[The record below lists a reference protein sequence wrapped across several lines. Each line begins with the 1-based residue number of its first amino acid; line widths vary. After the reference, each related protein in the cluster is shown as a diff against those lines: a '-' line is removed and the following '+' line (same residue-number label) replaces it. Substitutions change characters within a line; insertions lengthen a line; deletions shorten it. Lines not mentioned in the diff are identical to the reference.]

1 MNKIVK
7 CMMTMFGA
15 GAMAL
20 SLLAPVTEVSAASK
34 NQVVE
39 IPVNFTNSGWEDDW
53 DSTSLTNV
61 SFWNFGE
68 PSSYSESYTVSY
80 KLYIPVSFMKA
91 ESTIHIEG
99 GLNFDDASVEEEWK
113 YAGWSILPGVDL
125 HEDSSLTVWDEEQ
138 QKDVPVDYA
147 TVKKTGDFYVLTYKA
162 ESGVMNAEDAESD
175 AAKAQ
180 KVAVGPN
187 IIVKGINITAKNS
200 AVYVDDLK
208 VAKADG
214 TVLANKNFTSARSA
228 DGNCIIAP
236 KNDWEKDAKELKIA
250 TITDNK
256 ALAVQSSKVTVQ
268 VGKTAKISAT
278 ATPTAKITYTSS
290 NKKIAT
296 VNAKGVITG
305 KKAGKAVISVKAN
318 GRTVKVTVTVKK
330 SGPDKPVA
338 ASNTMPEDYSTKPV
352 KFHSKIDAFNKKVK
366 EIPLTDEEAE
376 YCKGNGISLRRL
388 EIDGTQLYEARPD
401 DGKVKPLLI
410 QMHGG
415 GSHKEWGLAV
425 DYAVA
430 SGLCVVSIDEA
441 GAGDSK
447 DGPLQGP
454 AAYMETVKDIDS
466 IIEYYN
472 TRSDVDASNFGLTGY
487 SMGGTLSFYYVV
499 YGKYKPTAICPCNP
513 SVDLT
518 GEGPAWDCFNKGV
531 NGQTPIW
538 TEEQIWAFTAATAP
552 KNHPEMFKD
561 IWMYICVGADDD
573 THSPANVEKFKNA
586 VEALGSKKIVFRC
599 FKNVGHET
607 PESWV
612 QNEQQQFYEKLKN
625 S

>member
-1 MNKIVK
+1 
-7 CMMTMFGA
+7 MMTTFVA

-20 SLLAPVTEVSAASK
+20 SLLAPVTEVSAASRNPSK
-34 NQVVE
+34 
-39 IPVNFTNSGWEDDW
+39 TNA
-53 DSTSLTNV
+53 SLC
-61 SFWNFGE
+61 
-68 PSSYSESYTVSY
+68 
-80 KLYIPVSFMKA
+80 
-91 ESTIHIEG
+91 
-99 GLNFDDASVEEEWK
+99 SVTK
-113 YAGWSILPGVDL
+113 K
-125 HEDSSLTVWDEEQ
+125 LTV
-138 QKDVPVDYA
+138 KS
-147 TVKKTGDFYVLTYKA
+147 T
-162 ESGVMNAEDAESD
+162 
-175 AAKAQ
+175 
-180 KVAVGPN
+180 
-187 IIVKGINITAKNS
+187 
-200 AVYVDDLK
+200 
-208 VAKADG
+208 
-214 TVLANKNFTSARSA
+214 
-228 DGNCIIAP
+228 
-236 KNDWEKDAKELKIA
+236 
-250 TITDNK
+250 
-256 ALAVQSSKVTVQ
+256 KVTVG

-278 ATPTAKITYTSS
+278 ATPAAKITYKSS

-305 KKAGKAVISVKAN
+305 KKAGKATISVKAN
-318 GRTVKVTVTVKK
+318 GKTVKVTVTVKK
-330 SGPDKPVA
+330 SVSVKAVA
-338 ASNTMPEDYSTKPV
+338 ASNTMPEDYSTEPV
-352 KFHSKIDAFNKKVK
+352 KFQSKIDAFHKQFR
-366 EIPLTDEEAE
+366 EIPLKDEDAE
-376 YCKGNGISLRRL
+376 YCKVRGIELQRL
-388 EIDGTQLYEARPD
+388 EIDGTQLYEARPN

-415 GSHKEWGLAV
+415 GWHKDWEGAV
-425 DYAVA
+425 DIAA
-430 SGLCVVSIDEA
+430 ESGLCVVSIDEA

-499 YGKYKPTAICPCNP
+499 YGKYKPTAICPCNA

-538 TEEQIWAFTAATAP
+538 TEDQIWAFTAATAP

-573 THSPANVEKFKNA
+573 THSPTNVEKFVNSVK
-586 VEALGSKKIVFRC
+586 ALGSKKIVFHL

-607 PESWV
+607 PASWE
-612 QNEQQQFYEKLKN
+612 QNEQQQFYKKLRN

>member
-7 CMMTMFGA
+7 RMMTMFVA
-15 GAMAL
+15 GTMAL
-20 SLLAPVTEVSAASK
+20 SLLAPVTGVSAASR

-39 IPVNFTNSGWEDDW
+39 VPVNFTNSGWEDDW
-53 DSTSLTNV
+53 DSNSLTNV
-61 SFWNFGE
+61 NFWNFSE
-68 PSSYSESYTVSY
+68 PSSYSERYTLSY
-80 KLYIPVSFMKA
+80 KLYIPVSFLKA
-91 ESTIHIEG
+91 ESAIHIDG
-99 GLNFDDASVEEEWK
+99 GLNLNDASAEEWK
-113 YAGWSILPGVDL
+113 YAGWLIFPSVVL
-125 HEDSSLTVWDEEQ
+125 HEDLSLTVWDEEQ

-147 TVKKTGDFYVLTYKA
+147 TVKKSGEFYVLTYKA
-162 ESGVMNAEDAESD
+162 ENGVLNTDDAKSDVTKAE
-175 AAKAQ
+175 
-180 KVAVGPN
+180 KVAVDPN
-187 IIVKGINITAKNS
+187 ILIKGINITAKNS
-200 AVYVDDLK
+200 AVYLDDIRI
-208 VAKADG
+208 AKADG
-214 TVLANKNFTSARSA
+214 TVLASKNYTSARSVDA
-228 DGNCIIAP
+228 NCIIAP
-236 KNDWEKDAKELKIA
+236 KNDWEKDAKALKIVTLTA
-250 TITDNK
+250 SKSLTVKST
-256 ALAVQSSKVTVQ
+256 KVTVGI
-268 VGKTAKISAT
+268 GKTAKISAT
-278 ATPTAKITYTSS
+278 ATPTAKITYKSS

-318 GRTVKVTVTVKK
+318 GKTVKVTVTVKK
-330 SGPDKPVA
+330 SVSVKSVA

-352 KFHSKIDAFNKKVK
+352 KFQSKIDAFHKKIK
-366 EIPLTDEEAE
+366 EIPLTDEETE
-376 YCKGNGISLRRL
+376 YSKAAGISLRRL
-388 EIDGTQLYEARPD
+388 EIDGTQLYEARPN

-415 GSHKEWGLAV
+415 GWHKEWGLAV

-538 TEEQIWAFTAATAP
+538 TEDQIWAFTAATAP

-561 IWMYICVGADDD
+561 IWMYICVGANDD
-573 THSPANVEKFKNA
+573 THSPKNVEKFVNSVKS
-586 VEALGSKKIVFRC
+586 LGSKKIVFRC

-607 PESWV
+607 PASWEK
-612 QNEQQQFYEKLKN
+612 NEQQQFYKKLLN